1 LKVDIPGSRT
11 IRAATFFVL
20 IMITIPVLGG
30 CPGQKNSVST
40 PQKPAEVVT
49 VPQASAAGFNFTDV
63 QEQAGVRFTHTD
75 GSSGRHYFIEQ
86 VGAGCAFLDFD
97 NDGLLDILAVTGA
110 PLPGYKGAPDPHLM
124 LWHNLGGGKF
134 EDVTKRSGLGPVY
147 YGLGVCA
154 GDFDNDGFIDFYIT
168 CYGTNHLYRN
178 MGNGTFKDVAVS
190 AGVAGDNGIHT
201 SACFVDYDNDGL
213 LDLYV
218 DGYVKWEVK
227 DDRYCPSKTPHK
239 SYCGPEVYPARHDTL
254 YRNNGNGTFTDV
266 SAEAHIVQPRSK
278 SLGVVA
284 SDLNDDGW
292 PDLYVTCDLEPNLLF
307 LNNGKKGFVEQGVQ
321 AGVAYSG
328 DGASEAGMGI
338 CASDYD
344 NDGRMDLYVTNYSFE
359 MDGLYKNQGSN
370 FFSYE
375 STRSGIGAPT
385 LIPLGFGTRFA
396 DFDNDGW
403 QDVVIAEGHVLDDAH
418 EQNEA
423 LEYAQ
428 TMMLLRNRE
437 GKFSDVSK
445 QAGSSFQSKYVG
457 RGLAIGDFDND
468 GRIDILVN
476 NMNGP
481 LRLIRNQTE
490 SKNHWITLQLV
501 GSRCNR
507 SAIGARVIVK
517 TKRGQQTQEVVSGSS
532 YESQSD
538 LRLHFGIGEGDII
551 EQIAVRWPGSGGKPG
566 ALEVLPSL
574 AIDQI
579 HRIKEGA
586 TRLGGDSTR

>member
-1 LKVDIPGSRT
+1 MKL
-11 IRAATFFVL
+11 FVGIAVRKAL
-20 IMITIPVLGG
+20 ISVFALLVLTLSGG
-30 CPGQKNSVST
+30 CSGNKNGGT
-40 PQKPAEVVT
+40 LPQKTAENT
-49 VPQASAAGFNFTDV
+49 SPQKDASAVFNFVDV

-86 VGAGCAFLDFD
+86 IGAGCAFLDYD
-97 NDGLLDILAVTGA
+97 NDGLLDILAVTGE
-110 PLPGYKGAPDPHLM
+110 PLPGYKGAPNPHLM

-134 EDVTKRSGLGPVY
+134 EDVTQRSGLGQVY
-147 YGLGVCA
+147 YGFGICA
-154 GDFDNDGFIDFYIT
+154 GDFDNDGNIDFYIT
-168 CYGTNHLYRN
+168 CYGKNHLYRN
-178 MGNGTFKDVAVS
+178 LGNGTFKDIAVA
-190 AGVAGDNGIHT
+190 AGVAGDSGIHT

-218 DGYVKWEVK
+218 DGYVQWQLK
-227 DDRYCPSKTPHK
+227 DDRYCDSKLPHK

-254 YRNNGNGTFTDV
+254 YRNNGNGTFSDV
-266 SAEAHIVQPRSK
+266 SVTANIVQPRSK

-284 SDLNDDGW
+284 SDLNEDGW

-307 LNNGKKGFVEQGVQ
+307 LNTGKKGFIEKGVE

-328 DGASEAGMGI
+328 DGASEAGMGVNA
-338 CASDYD
+338 CDYD

-359 MDGLYKNQGSN
+359 MDGLYKNQGKN
-370 FFSYE
+370 FFTYE

-403 QDVVIAEGHVLDDAH
+403 QDVVVAEGHVLDDAH

-428 TMMLLRNRE
+428 TMMMLRNRE
-437 GKFSDVSK
+437 GKFTDVSK
-445 QAGSSFQSKYVG
+445 QSGPSFQPKYVG

-468 GRIDILVN
+468 GKIDILVN

-481 LRLIRNQTE
+481 LRLIQNETT

-501 GSRCNR
+501 GSRSNR
-507 SAIGARVIVK
+507 SAIGARVTVK
-517 TKRGQQTQEVVSGSS
+517 TKQGQQTQEVVSGSS

-538 LRLHFGIGEGDII
+538 LRLHYGIADGDTI
-551 EQIAVRWPGSGGKPG
+551 EQITVRWPGSGGKPG
-566 ALEVLPSL
+566 ALEILPSL

-579 HRIKEGA
+579 HRIQEGA